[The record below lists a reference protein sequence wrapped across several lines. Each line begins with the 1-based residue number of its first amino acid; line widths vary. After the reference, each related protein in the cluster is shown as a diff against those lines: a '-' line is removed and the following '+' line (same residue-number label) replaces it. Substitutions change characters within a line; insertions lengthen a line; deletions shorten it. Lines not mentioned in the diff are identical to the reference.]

1 MRDIGPQAS
10 ECAQG
15 IDFLCT
21 IPSTTAKKDRAA
33 GGTGNRP
40 LGHKWLLTIFCPLES
55 SHLPATQEQ
64 RLPSRLNTS
73 ASLDSI
79 SRSFLVPHAGQSA
92 RRLPT
97 HQFRS
102 RSFWLRAVVGR
113 FDRRSELPSQRT
125 H

>member
-1 MRDIGPQAS
+1 MRDIGLQAS

-40 LGHKWLLTIFCPLES
+40 LRDGHKWLLTIFCPLES
-55 SHLPATQEQ
+55 LHLPATQEP

-79 SRSFLVPHAGQSA
+79 CSSFLVPHAGQSA

-97 HQFRS
+97 TKKEYS
-102 RSFWLRAVVGR
+102 EAGDSFEILALRM
-113 FDRRSELPSQRT
+113 
-125 H
+125 